1 MTKFQDAAYAH
12 AALSATLVMLRVLIN
27 QGLVPRDD
35 VVRAMLDEAVARA
48 IAEEEE
54 RNRGTGG
61 RTAADINGQA
71 AEILKFIAEKL

>member
-27 QGLVPRDD
+27 QGIVPRDD

-54 RNRGTGG
+54 RNRGAGG

>member
-12 AALSATLVMLRVLIN
+12 AALSATLVVLRVLIN
-27 QGLVPRDD
+27 QGLIPRDD
-35 VVRAMLDEAVARA
+35 EVRAMLDE
-48 IAEEEE
+48 EE
-54 RNRGTGG
+54 RNRGASG

>member
-12 AALSATLVMLRVLIN
+12 AALSATLVVLRVLIN
-27 QGLVPRDD
+27 QGLIPRDD

-54 RNRGTGG
+54 RNRG
-61 RTAADINGQA
+61 QA
-71 AEILKFIAEKL
+71 AEPRPTSTARRPKS

>member
-1 MTKFQDAAYAH
+1 MTRFQDAAYAH
-12 AALSATLVMLRVLIN
+12 AALSATLVMLRVLIKH
-27 QGLVPRDD
+27 GLVPRDD

-54 RNRGTGG
+54 RSRGAIGK
-61 RTAADINGQA
+61 TAAEINGQS